1 MRRALDRISRVAS
14 HLTST
19 GTISGSASTVTSPA
33 WRQAVLTALKK
44 NGKHMPYV
52 KYFQMATVKP
62 NGRPANRT
70 VVYRGFLGD
79 SADITMVTDLRSGKV
94 EEIRAN
100 SAGEFAWYMPET
112 RDQFRIAGDLTVVAH
127 DSATM
132 QKERQEAW
140 ARMSPG
146 GRAQFA
152 WPVPGFPRLDDENP
166 DAFDI
171 PEDLTSDPK
180 TVLENFCLVVMR
192 VDEVDHLSLRKN
204 RRWHHTRKGDG
215 DEWESV
221 EVNP

>member
-1 MRRALDRISRVAS
+1 
-14 HLTST
+14 
-19 GTISGSASTVTSPA
+19 
-33 WRQAVLTALKK
+33 
-44 NGKHMPYV
+44 
-52 KYFQMATVKP
+52 
-62 NGRPANRT
+62 
-70 VVYRGFLGD
+70 
-79 SADITMVTDLRSGKV
+79 
-94 EEIRAN
+94 
-100 SAGEFAWYMPET
+100 MPET

-140 ARMSPG
+140 AKMSPG

-171 PEDLTSDPK
+171 PEELISDPNA
-180 TVLENFCLVVMR
+180 VLENFCLVVMR

-204 RRWHHTRKGDG
+204 RRWHHTRKGG
-215 DEWESV
+215 TDEWETV

>member
-1 MRRALDRISRVAS
+1 M
-14 HLTST
+14 
-19 GTISGSASTVTSPA
+19 G
-33 WRQAVLTALKK
+33 
-44 NGKHMPYV
+44 
-52 KYFQMATVKP
+52 
-62 NGRPANRT
+62 
-70 VVYRGFLGD
+70 
-79 SADITMVTDLRSGKV
+79 
-94 EEIRAN
+94 
-100 SAGEFAWYMPET
+100 
-112 RDQFRIAGDLTVVAH
+112 
-127 DSATM
+127 
-132 QKERQEAW
+132 
-140 ARMSPG
+140 PG